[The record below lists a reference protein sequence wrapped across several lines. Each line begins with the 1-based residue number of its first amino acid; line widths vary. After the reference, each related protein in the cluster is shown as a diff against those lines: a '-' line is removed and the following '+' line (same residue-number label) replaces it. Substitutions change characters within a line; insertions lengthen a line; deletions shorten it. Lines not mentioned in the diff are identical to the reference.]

1 MRRVALRAE
10 HGQALAYTV
19 VFLTVFVG
27 MAALAVD
34 AGSWLREQRQLQT
47 AADAAALAGA
57 QELPAEGAAQA
68 SAADYAGR
76 NERPN
81 ATSSVSTKWSY
92 NDTIDVVVTSKAP
105 GFFSKLFNILE
116 VDVGAKAQARVAP
129 PSELKNVAPI
139 AVKNTQE
146 KLACSPTPCFREPTR
161 INFEESTLTSST
173 FGLVDLSKSGDP
185 AGVGSSQIASW
196 IEDGYPGYLGVDQ
209 WYDALTGQRIGPLR
223 DTLREQYG
231 KTLLFPVFDAADPDT
246 RRFHVVGWAAF
257 VITNVVEWR
266 PDNKECRPNCKL
278 LEGYFVDYIATGFF
292 SGPGTPN
299 FGVRVVAL
307 TG

>member
-1 MRRVALRAE
+1 VRRVAPRSE
-10 HGQALAYTV
+10 RGQALAYTV

-34 AGSWLREQRQLQT
+34 AGAWFREQRQLQT

-57 QELPAEGAAQA
+57 QELPLEDAARS
-68 SAADYAGR
+68 SAADYATR

-81 ATSSVSTKWSY
+81 ATSTVSTKWSY
-92 NDTIDVVVTSKAP
+92 NDTIDVVVRSKAP
-105 GFFSKLFNILE
+105 GFFSKVFGILE

-146 KLACSPTPCFREPTR
+146 KLACTPTPCFREPTR
-161 INFEESTLTSST
+161 LNFDESRLTPST
-173 FGLVDLSKSGDP
+173 FGLVDLSKSGHP
-185 AGVGSSQIASW
+185 AGVGSSQIVSW
-196 IEDGYPGYLGVDQ
+196 IEDGYPGYLGVNQ

-231 KTLLFPVFDAADPDT
+231 KTLLFPVFDEADPDA
-246 RRFHVVGWAAF
+246 RAFHVIGWAAF

-266 PDNKECRPNCKL
+266 PDNKNCRPDCKV
-278 LEGYFVDYIATGFF
+278 LEGYFVDYITTGFF
-292 SGPGTPN
+292 SGTGTPN
-299 FGVRVVAL
+299 FGVRVIAL